1 LPGQV
6 HESLPINKGCS
17 EEGRFLTLDDGQRSA
32 PGNAR
37 FGCGQNHLADMRR
50 NNSMKN
56 DKRLIFVGVAFL
68 VFLAGTMAAPETVAE
83 ISCGEVKFVAYY
95 FHGTFRCPSCTK
107 IEKWSYEAIRKSF
120 PTALEEGRLL
130 WKPVNLEEAENKHFV
145 EQYSLFTKSLIIT
158 EVKGEKEMR
167 WKNLNRV
174 WELLGN
180 QQKFFSYVTQ
190 EVRDYLEH

>member
-1 LPGQV
+1 MPGQV
-6 HESLPINKGCS
+6 KVWV
-17 EEGRFLTLDDGQRSA
+17 LTKPLSGYERD
-32 PGNAR
+32 
-37 FGCGQNHLADMRR
+37 
-50 NNSMKN
+50 NSMNN
-56 DKRLIFVGVAFL
+56 DKRLILVGVAFL
-68 VFLAGTMAAPETVAE
+68 VFLGGAMAAPETVAE
-83 ISCGEVKFVAYY
+83 TSCGEVKIVAYY

-120 PTALEEGRLL
+120 PTALEQGRLL
-130 WKPVNLEEAENKHFV
+130 WKPVNLEEPENKHFV

-158 EVKGEKEMR
+158 EVKGEKEIR

-180 QQKFFSYVTQ
+180 QEKFFSYVTQ